1 MSVTITIKAVPS
13 SGRQALERTKLGIIK
28 CYLKSPA
35 ERGKANSE
43 LIKFLA
49 KKLDVPQQDI
59 ELLMGHTDRN
69 KVVRIQTNLDQ
80 ATVFE
85 RLGLPVQASIF
96 EQK

>member
-1 MSVTITIKAVPS
+1 MLVTITIKAVPS
-13 SGRQALERTKLGIIK
+13 SGRQALERSKSGIIK

-49 KKLDVPQQDI
+49 KTLGVPQQDV
-59 ELLMGHTDRN
+59 ELVVGHTDRT
-69 KVVRIQTNLDQ
+69 KIVRIQTNLDQ
-80 ATVFE
+80 AMVFE